1 MLDEGAYY
9 DRGMRLIVLAGGLG
23 TRLREE
29 TEYRPKPMVEVGGRP
44 ILWHI
49 MRNFSEFGITE
60 FVIATGYR
68 GDVIRDYFLNFR
80 SRSQDFTTN
89 LGTGEVAYHG
99 EQSVERSWRVTV
111 ADTGRDT
118 MTGGRVKRLSQ
129 YVEGRFMVTYGDGL
143 ADVDIEQLLAFHEHH
158 GRFATVTTTRPNSRF
173 GVLDLDSEGVV
184 ERFREKPQADGH
196 VNAGFFVFEPQV
208 LDYLDDDCVLERE
221 PLERLAAD
229 RQLMAYEHTGFWQP
243 MDTYRE
249 FKMLNEMWDAGD
261 APWRLWS

>member
-68 GDVIRDYFLNFR
+68 GNVIRDYFLNFR

-89 LGTGEVAYHG
+89 LGTGEVATMA
-99 EQSVERSWRVTV
+99 SNRSNGPC
-111 ADTGRDT
+111 A
-118 MTGGRVKRLSQ
+118 
-129 YVEGRFMVTYGDGL
+129 
-143 ADVDIEQLLAFHEHH
+143 
-158 GRFATVTTTRPNSRF
+158 
-173 GVLDLDSEGVV
+173 
-184 ERFREKPQADGH
+184 
-196 VNAGFFVFEPQV
+196 
-208 LDYLDDDCVLERE
+208 
-221 PLERLAAD
+221 
-229 RQLMAYEHTGFWQP
+229 
-243 MDTYRE
+243 
-249 FKMLNEMWDAGD
+249 
-261 APWRLWS
+261 